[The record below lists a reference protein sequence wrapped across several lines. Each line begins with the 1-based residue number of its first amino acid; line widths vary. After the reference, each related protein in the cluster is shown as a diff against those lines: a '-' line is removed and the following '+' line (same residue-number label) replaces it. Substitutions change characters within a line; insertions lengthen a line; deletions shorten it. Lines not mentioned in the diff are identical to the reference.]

1 MKKLICVLIL
11 LCMLFGINIVQVFA
25 EQNTIIWQNMKLT
38 QSKYNEIDFD
48 KSGDVTFHTEY
59 NTYNKDV
66 KENPCHPPSSDRWN
80 DSSAR

>member
-1 MKKLICVLIL
+1 
-11 LCMLFGINIVQVFA
+11 MLFGINIVQVFA

-66 KENPCHPPSSDRWN
+66 KEI
-80 DSSAR
+80 